1 MEVIAR
7 NDGARQIVRGG
18 AKYPNGLTGRLGH
31 GAPEKLNVLG
41 PLDVLSM
48 PMTAFLC
55 SKETPGTTI
64 LRAFDQ
70 AAAWRDA
77 GTCVVSGFHSP
88 MEQECLEIL
97 LRGKQPVIWML
108 ARALTR
114 PRLPPSQRK
123 AFEDGRLTIVSA
135 FGEGETRTTADLA
148 RKRNRF
154 AAAMSEQV
162 CFAHIRAGGSLEA
175 LSKEL
180 ATWGVPA
187 FTLDQIEGK
196 RK

>member
-1 MEVIAR
+1 MDKGATT
-7 NDGARQIVRGG
+7 DGARRVVLGG
-18 AKYPNGLTGRLGH
+18 AQYPARLSGRLGQ
-31 GAPEKLNVLG
+31 GAPESLSVLG
-41 PLDVLSM
+41 PVDGLSL

-55 SKETPGTTI
+55 SKETPGSTI

-114 PRLPPSQRK
+114 PRLSASQRK

-148 RKRNRF
+148 QKRNRF
-154 AAAMSEQV
+154 AAAMSEEV

-175 LSKEL
+175 LFKEL
-180 ATWGVPA
+180 AAWGVPA
-187 FTLDQIEGK
+187 FILDQVEGES
-196 RK
+196 R

>member
-1 MEVIAR
+1 MDRGATI
-7 NDGARQIVRGG
+7 DGASLIALGG
-18 AKYPNGLTGRLGH
+18 TKYPARLSDRLGL
-31 GAPEKLNVLG
+31 GAPETLSVLG
-41 PLDVLSM
+41 PAEVLLM
-48 PMTAFLC
+48 PVTAFLC
-55 SKETPGTTI
+55 SKETPGSTI

-77 GTCVVSGFHSP
+77 STCVVSGFHSP

-97 LRGKQPVIWML
+97 LRGKQSVIWML

-114 PRLPPSQRK
+114 PRLSPSQRK

-154 AAAMSEQV
+154 AAAMSAQV
-162 CFAHIRAGGSLEA
+162 CIAHIRAGGSLEA
-175 LSKEL
+175 LSTEL

-187 FTLDQIEGK
+187 FTLDQIEGE

>member
-1 MEVIAR
+1 MDRGASI
-7 NDGARQIVRGG
+7 DGARRVVLGG
-18 AKYPNGLTGRLGH
+18 AQYPARLFGRLVH
-31 GAPEKLNVLG
+31 DAPETLNVLG
-41 PLDVLSM
+41 PAEMLLM

-55 SKETPGTTI
+55 SKETPGSTI

-114 PRLPPSQRK
+114 PRLSPSQRK

-175 LSKEL
+175 LSTEL

-187 FTLDQIEGK
+187 FTLDQIKGE

>member
-1 MEVIAR
+1 
-7 NDGARQIVRGG
+7 
-18 AKYPNGLTGRLGH
+18 
-31 GAPEKLNVLG
+31 LNVFG
-41 PLDVLSM
+41 PTAHISL
-48 PMTAFLC
+48 PATAFLC
-55 SKETPGTTI
+55 SVKAPGSTI
-64 LRAFDQ
+64 LRAFDK

-114 PRLPPSQRK
+114 PRLSPSQRK

-154 AAAMSEQV
+154 AAAMSAQV
-162 CFAHIRAGGSLEA
+162 CIAHIRAGGSLEA
-175 LSKEL
+175 LSTEL

-187 FTLDQIEGK
+187 FTLDQIEGE

>member
-1 MEVIAR
+1 MDRGATIE
-7 NDGARQIVRGG
+7 GARQVVPGG
-18 AKYPNGLTGRLGH
+18 AEYPARLSGRLGQ
-31 GAPEKLNVLG
+31 GAPKTLNVLG
-41 PLDVLSM
+41 PVAALSM

-55 SKETPGTTI
+55 SKETPGSTI

-114 PRLPPSQRK
+114 PRLSPSQRK
-123 AFEDGRLTIVSA
+123 AFDEGRLTIVSP
-135 FGEGETRTTADLA
+135 FGHDQARTTADLA
-148 RKRNRF
+148 QRRNRIIG
-154 AAAMSEQV
+154 AMADEV
-162 CFAHIRAGGSLEA
+162 CFAHIRKGGSLER
-175 LSKEL
+175 L
-180 ATWGVPA
+180 ATEIGEWGLRQ
-187 FTLDQIEGK
+187 FRIN
-196 RK
+196 